1 MTMTLT
7 TIFSASRQAF
17 YEFLARPVWIFE
29 MTVSPF
35 VFATVALIMFKSSP
49 SSTTYVVAAAGIMGM
64 WGSTLLGAGYSVVIE
79 RYFGTLQ
86 YLFASPSSLEQIIAG
101 KALTSAVMGL
111 WNLVFVFLIAISLY
125 GVTLEIAHPFVF
137 LVALLLCV
145 FSFSALGVLLSTLFV
160 LSRSAA
166 ALGNI
171 LEFSAF
177 VLCGIMY
184 PLSFLP
190 VWIRPLSY
198 VLTPTWGAQVLR
210 YAIME
215 PQLGEGFWISVLMIG
230 SLSAVYA
237 ALGHYLYS
245 KIDHQVRVSATLWRF

>member
-1 MTMTLT
+1 MGIT
-7 TIFSASRQAF
+7 TILSASRQAF

-35 VFATVALIMFKSSP
+35 VFATVALIMFRNSP
-49 SSTTYVVAAAGIMGM
+49 STNTTYIVAAAGIMGM

-86 YLFASPSSLEQIIAG
+86 YLFASPSSLEEIIAG

-111 WNLVFVFLIAISLY
+111 WNLIFVFLIAFVLY
-125 GVTLEIAHPFVF
+125 GMDIKISHPFAFVG
-137 LVALLLCV
+137 ALLLCML
-145 FSFSALGVLLSTLFV
+145 SFSALGILLSTLFV

-171 LEFSAF
+171 LEFTAF
-177 VLCGIMY
+177 VVCGIMY

-190 VWIRPLSY
+190 VWVRPLSY
-198 VLTPTWGAQVLR
+198 VLTPTWGAQILR
-210 YAIME
+210 WTVIE
-215 PQLGEGFWISVLMIG
+215 PQLGQGFYSGVVMIG
-230 SLSAVYA
+230 VLSVVYMVA
-237 ALGHYLYS
+237 GHYLYS
-245 KIDHQVRVSATLWRF
+245 KIDYQVRVTATLWRF

>member
-1 MTMTLT
+1 MGIK

-35 VFATVALIMFKSSP
+35 VFATVALIMFRESP
-49 SSTTYVVAAAGIMGM
+49 PENTTYIVAAAGIMGM

-86 YLFASPSSLEQIIAG
+86 YLFASPSSLEEIIAG

-111 WNLVFVFLIAISLY
+111 WNLVFVFVIAFIFFRIDI
-125 GVTLEIAHPFVF
+125 EIAHPGVFVA
-137 LVALLLCV
+137 ALFLCV
-145 FSFSALGVLLSTLFV
+145 FSFSALGILLSTLFV

-171 LEFSAF
+171 LEFTAF
-177 VLCGIMY
+177 VVCGIMY

-198 VLTPTWGAQVLR
+198 VLTPTWGAHIVR
-210 YAIME
+210 WSVME
-215 PQLGEGFWISVLMIG
+215 PELGQGFWIGVIMVGVLSFMYI
-230 SLSAVYA
+230 LV
-237 ALGHYLYS
+237 GHYLYS
-245 KIDHQVRVSATLWRF
+245 KIDYQVRVTATLWRA

>member
-1 MTMTLT
+1 MRLF
-7 TIFSASRQAF
+7 IILSASRHAF
-17 YEFLARPVWIFE
+17 YEFLARPVWIFD

-35 VFATVALIMFKSSP
+35 VLATVALIMFRNSP
-49 SSTTYVVAAAGIMGM
+49 STSTTYIVAAAGIMGM
-64 WGSTLLGAGYSVVIE
+64 WGSTLLGAGYSVLIE

-86 YLFASPSSLEQIIAG
+86 YLFASPSSLEEIITG

-111 WNLVFVFLIAISLY
+111 WNLIFVFLIAFVFYGLDVEIS
-125 GVTLEIAHPFVF
+125 HPFAFVMA
-137 LVALLLCV
+137 LVMCV
-145 FSFSALGVLLSTLFV
+145 ISFSALGVLLSTLFV

-171 LEFSAF
+171 LEFAAF

-184 PLSFLP
+184 PISFLP

-210 YAIME
+210 WTVIE
-215 PQLGEGFWISVLMIG
+215 PQLGEGFWISVLMTGI
-230 SLSAVYA
+230 LSALYV

-245 KIDHQVRVSATLWRF
+245 RIDHQVRVSATLWRF

>member
-1 MTMTLT
+1 MGMR
-7 TIFSASRQAF
+7 TILSASKQAF

-35 VFATVALIMFKSSP
+35 VFATVALIMFRDSP
-49 SSTTYVVAAAGIMGM
+49 STNTTYIVMAAGIMGM

-86 YLFASPSSLEQIIAG
+86 YLFASPSSLEEIITG

-111 WNLVFVFLIAISLY
+111 WNLVFVFVIAILFFR
-125 GVTLEIAHPFVF
+125 VDIEISHPLVF
-137 LVALLLCV
+137 LLALGLCL
-145 FSFSALGVLLSTLFV
+145 FSFSALGILLSTLFV

-171 LEFSAF
+171 LEFAAF
-177 VLCGIMY
+177 VVCGIMY
-184 PLSFLP
+184 PISFLP

-198 VLTPTWGAQVLR
+198 VLTPTWGAEILR
-210 YAIME
+210 WTVIE
-215 PQLGEGFWISVLMIG
+215 PDLGGGFWIGVVMIG
-230 SLSAVYA
+230 ILSGVYMVI
-237 ALGHYLYS
+237 GHYLYS
-245 KIDHQVRVSATLWRF
+245 RIDYQVRVTASLWRF

>member
-1 MTMTLT
+1 MGIK
-7 TIFSASRQAF
+7 TIFSASRQAL

-35 VFATVALIMFKSSP
+35 VFATVALIMFRDSP
-49 SSTTYVVAAAGIMGM
+49 STNTTYIVVAAGIMGM

-86 YLFASPSSLEQIIAG
+86 YLFASPSSLEEIIAG

-111 WNLVFVFLIAISLY
+111 WNLVFVFVIAI
-125 GVTLEIAHPFVF
+125 VFFRVDIEIMHPFVF
-137 LVALLLCV
+137 VLALILCL
-145 FSFSALGVLLSTLFV
+145 FSFSALGILLSTLFV

-171 LEFSAF
+171 LEFAAF
-177 VLCGIMY
+177 VVCGIMY

-198 VLTPTWGAQVLR
+198 VLTPTWGAHILR
-210 YAIME
+210 WTVVE
-215 PQLGEGFWISVLMIG
+215 PHLGEGFWVGVVMIG
-230 SLSAVYA
+230 VLSALYMVI
-237 ALGHYLYS
+237 GHYLYG
-245 KIDHQVRVSATLWRF
+245 KIDYQVRVTATLWRF